1 MEIQIK
7 IPYKIFGRTVWTK
20 KRRRPIPESWT
31 HIADSG
37 RRLTFVRTLALL
49 PHDEAMPR
57 IVQTLLDLPKR
68 HFNAIEPEDIAAI
81 ADKLDWMRL
90 EPSTQPIFDRFEHEG
105 KVYALPKPEFDG
117 GTAYEFAQA
126 DDHYTEWLENPDAP
140 EALLR
145 LVATLARTYSSRQLQ
160 KTGDARRPL
169 STNTR
174 EAEHDIQTRA
184 DELKNADIAIIMS
197 VLRYF
202 EGVKKDVHEYGT
214 ASGIFEKPKDE
225 TDDTQNPKPKTQN
238 LFGWWTAYRTIAKS
252 QLKTE
257 EQIWQMSLWHVLAI
271 MIEEKTKADEAE
283 RQIKLA
289 GKD

>member
-1 MEIQIK
+1 
-7 IPYKIFGRTVWTK
+7 
-20 KRRRPIPESWT
+20 
-31 HIADSG
+31 
-37 RRLTFVRTLALL
+37 
-49 PHDEAMPR
+49 
-57 IVQTLLDLPKR
+57 
-68 HFNAIEPEDIAAI
+68 
-81 ADKLDWMRL
+81 
-90 EPSTQPIFDRFEHEG
+90 
-105 KVYALPKPEFDG
+105 
-117 GTAYEFAQA
+117 
-126 DDHYTEWLENPDAP
+126 
-140 EALLR
+140 
-145 LVATLARTYSSRQLQ
+145 
-160 KTGDARRPL
+160 
-169 STNTR
+169 
-174 EAEHDIQTRA
+174 
-184 DELKNADIAIIMS
+184 MS

-225 TDDTQNPKPKTQN
+225 TDETQNPKPKTQN